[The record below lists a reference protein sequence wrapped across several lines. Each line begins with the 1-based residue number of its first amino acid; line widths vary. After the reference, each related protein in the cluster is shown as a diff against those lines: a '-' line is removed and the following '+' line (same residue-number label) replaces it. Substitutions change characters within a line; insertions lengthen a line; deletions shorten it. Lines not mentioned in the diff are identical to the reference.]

1 MQIFIYLIIGN
12 GLGGFVGGQL
22 VDNLGFSLPLLFKI
36 ASIFLFSCA
45 IILYFV
51 YNIWCKKYEHQLVKM
66 KEEELLKT
74 QLNQKEGDGTNPDL
88 NVGESM
94 AYLGGQVAGI
104 SRM

>member
-1 MQIFIYLIIGN
+1 MIYSIIGN

-22 VDNLGFSLPLLFKI
+22 VDNLGCSLPLLFKI

-51 YNIWCKKYEHQLVKM
+51 YNIWCKKYEQQLVKM
-66 KEEELLKT
+66 KEEELSKRKI
-74 QLNQKEGDGTNPDL
+74 NQKEGEETMPDL

-94 AYLGGQVAGI
+94 AYLAGQVAGI